1 MHRTILTALAVTGLT
16 AAAANAEAATGACP
30 EPLTGFLGGM
40 AASGQFEGA
49 AMFATAE
56 YPDCALAYGYADPGE
71 TRANSETTAFH
82 IASVTKAFTAILVL
96 QAAERGE
103 IDLDRPA
110 SAWLPELNETAAR
123 DITIR
128 QLLTHTS
135 GLMRDHA
142 EMLGGRD
149 ATGISAVVEA
159 VNGAG
164 LMFEPGTRYS
174 YSNTGYHLLALA
186 LERATGQSYA
196 DLLRERI
203 TQPAQMT
210 RTGLGPGSGTDDFA
224 IGIIQPDTVTRIGI
238 DPDHIAGTLTGAGG
252 VFATAPDLVRLTEAL
267 EDGRLLSPEMR
278 DLMLA
283 PIEAEDADGS
293 DAMGWMLVP
302 LRVGGFV
309 YAATGASEGYLSQ
322 VFWSPDHDFRAA
334 LLQNNDTAGR
344 TGSIAQLY
352 GAIRIGIYGDGG
364 DVPDTPIADLIDVL
378 RADGPEAAANWI
390 GGLDLSEAPV
400 ASAAA
405 HQAIG
410 APDGGV
416 GETPFAWAP
425 ATADA
430 GAEWLE
436 LGFDAAGDADRLD
449 MWFTQIPDAL
459 TGVDF
464 GTGTLPLAALDA
476 TRRLSEDG
484 ATIISVL
491 VPEAWQAPEVR
502 LILDT
507 SVPGWPQ
514 IDAAALTGGTADQIW
529 AVSARASTSAFMS
542 GSVSI
547 HDLPTPEILEKLGVR
562 LRENGQDELADAV
575 ARTASLAFGG

>member
-1 MHRTILTALAVTGLT
+1 
-16 AAAANAEAATGACP
+16 
-30 EPLTGFLGGM
+30 
-40 AASGQFEGA
+40 
-49 AMFATAE
+49 
-56 YPDCALAYGYADPGE
+56 
-71 TRANSETTAFH
+71 
-82 IASVTKAFTAILVL
+82 
-96 QAAERGE
+96 
-103 IDLDRPA
+103 
-110 SAWLPELNETAAR
+110 
-123 DITIR
+123 
-128 QLLTHTS
+128 
-135 GLMRDHA
+135 
-142 EMLGGRD
+142 
-149 ATGISAVVEA
+149 
-159 VNGAG
+159 
-164 LMFEPGTRYS
+164 
-174 YSNTGYHLLALA
+174 
-186 LERATGQSYA
+186 
-196 DLLRERI
+196 
-203 TQPAQMT
+203 
-210 RTGLGPGSGTDDFA
+210 
-224 IGIIQPDTVTRIGI
+224 
-238 DPDHIAGTLTGAGG
+238 
-252 VFATAPDLVRLTEAL
+252 
-267 EDGRLLSPEMR
+267 
-278 DLMLA
+278 MLA
-283 PIEAEDADGS
+283 PINAEDADGS

-436 LGFDAAGDADRLD
+436 LGFGAAGDADRLD
-449 MWFTQIPDAL
+449 IWFTQIPDAL

-464 GTGTLPLAALDA
+464 GNGTLPLAALDA

-484 ATIISVL
+484 ATVISVS
-491 VPEAWQAPEVR
+491 VPEGWSGSEAR

-507 SVPGWPQ
+507 SVPGMAT
-514 IDAAALTGGTADQIW
+514 D
-529 AVSARASTSAFMS
+529 
-542 GSVSI
+542 
-547 HDLPTPEILEKLGVR
+547 
-562 LRENGQDELADAV
+562 
-575 ARTASLAFGG
+575 